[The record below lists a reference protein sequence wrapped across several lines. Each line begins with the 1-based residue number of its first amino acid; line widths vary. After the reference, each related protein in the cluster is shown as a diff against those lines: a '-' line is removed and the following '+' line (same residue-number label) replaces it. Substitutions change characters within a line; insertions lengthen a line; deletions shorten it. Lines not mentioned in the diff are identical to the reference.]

1 MINAAKSVQYFGV
14 FLLIEG
20 TLLILVPD
28 LFLSLFLLSAE
39 DVWVRVVGVA
49 LAILG
54 YFYFQMG
61 SWNIRPFLK
70 LTTHSRS
77 FQFVAIAIF
86 VLLGMANP
94 MLLLPSGFEFLCG
107 LLTLLLLRKE
117 G

>member
-28 LFLSLFLLSAE
+28 LFLSFFLLSAE

-54 YFYFQMG
+54 YFYFRMG
-61 SWNIRPFLK
+61 SWNFRPFLW

-77 FQFVAIAIF
+77 FQFIAIAIF
-86 VLLGMANP
+86 VLLGMASP

-107 LLTLLLLRKE
+107 IATFLLLKKE